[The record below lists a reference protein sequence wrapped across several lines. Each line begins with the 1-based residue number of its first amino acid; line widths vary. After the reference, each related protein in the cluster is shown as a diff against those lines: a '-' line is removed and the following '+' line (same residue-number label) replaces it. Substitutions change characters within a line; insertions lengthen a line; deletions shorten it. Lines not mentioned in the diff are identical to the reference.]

1 MQVPAQELLGSELFS
16 WISEEGVEMFSN
28 CFDLEVERIPAGE
41 SRESRGRIGYLLSGK
56 ATAAGRDLAADDA
69 AGVTLEEDGTFRRQE
84 FTLRAVEPCAV
95 AWMNGEILT
104 SVCYRACWFH
114 GRLLQE
120 MTRLLSVRR
129 EQA

>member
-1 MQVPAQELLGSELFS
+1 MQIPAQELMGSKLFS
-16 WISEEGVEMFSN
+16 WISAEGVEMFSN

-56 ATAAGRDLAADDA
+56 AEAGRDLAADDA
-69 AGVTLEEDGTFRRQE
+69 AGVTLEEDGTLHWE
-84 FTLRAVEPCAV
+84 DFTLRAEEPCV
-95 AWMNGEILT
+95 VIWMNGEILT

-114 GRLLQE
+114 GRLILE
-120 MTRLLSVRR
+120 MRRLLSERR

>member
-1 MQVPAQELLGSELFS
+1 
-16 WISEEGVEMFSN
+16 MFSN
-28 CFDLEVERIPAGE
+28 CFDLEAERIPAGE

-56 ATAAGRDLAADDA
+56 ATAAGLDLAAEDA

-120 MTRLLSVRR
+120 MTRLLSARQ

>member
-28 CFDLEVERIPAGE
+28 CFDLEAERIPAGE

-56 ATAAGRDLAADDA
+56 ATAAGLDLAADDA

-120 MTRLLSVRR
+120 MTRLLSARR